1 MRNKNQ
7 SIYRA
12 IEELRKMSNAGLID
26 GDDFLLVFLRLKN
39 QLQEEQPLPSRL
51 ALSDLECYDFQYYV
65 GHIADMDGSEWVN
78 QETAELVLLEYNA
91 GVR

>member
-26 GDDFLLVFLRLKN
+26 GDKFLDVFFKLKD
-39 QLQEEQPLPSRL
+39 QLQPEQSIPSSL
-51 ALSDLECYDFQYYV
+51 TLVDLECYDFQYYV
-65 GHIADMDGSEWVN
+65 GHIADIDGDGWVD

-91 GVR
+91 GVK

>member
-12 IEELRKMSNAGLID
+12 IEELRKMSNAGLVD
-26 GDDFLLVFLRLKN
+26 GDDFLSVFFKLKN
-39 QLQEEQPLPSRL
+39 QLQPEQSVPSSLTL
-51 ALSDLECYDFQYYV
+51 ADLECYDFQYYV
-65 GHIADMDGSEWVN
+65 GHIADMDGDEWVN

-91 GVR
+91 GIK

>member
-12 IEELRKMSNAGLID
+12 IEELRKMSNAGLVD
-26 GDDFLLVFLRLKN
+26 GDDFLSVFFKLKN
-39 QLQEEQPLPSRL
+39 QLQPEQSVPSSLTL
-51 ALSDLECYDFQYYV
+51 ADLECYDFQYYV
-65 GHIADMDGSEWVN
+65 GHIADMDGDEWVN

-91 GVR
+91 GVK

>member
-26 GDDFLLVFLRLKN
+26 GDDFFLVFLRLKN
-39 QLQEEQPLPSRL
+39 QLQPEQSLPSLLTL
-51 ALSDLECYDFQYYV
+51 ADLECYDFQYYI
-65 GHIADMDGSEWVN
+65 GHIAEMDGDGWVN
-78 QETAELVLLEYNA
+78 QETAELVLVEYNA

>member
-26 GDDFLLVFLRLKN
+26 GDDFMLVFLRLKN
-39 QLQEEQPLPSRL
+39 QLQPEQSLPLSLIL
-51 ALSDLECYDFQYYV
+51 ADLECYDFQYYV
-65 GHIADMDGSEWVN
+65 GHIADMDGDGWVN

-91 GVR
+91 GVK

>member
-7 SIYRA
+7 SIQRA

-26 GDDFLLVFLRLKN
+26 GDDFLLIFLRLKN
-39 QLQEEQPLPSRL
+39 QLQPERPIPPSLTL
-51 ALSDLECYDFQYYV
+51 ADLECYDFQYYI
-65 GHIADMDGSEWVN
+65 GHIADMDGDGWVN

-91 GVR
+91 GVK

>member
-12 IEELRKMSNAGLID
+12 IEELRKMSNAG
-26 GDDFLLVFLRLKN
+26 
-39 QLQEEQPLPSRL
+39 QPLPSKL
-51 ALSDLECYDFQYYV
+51 TLSDLECYDFQYYV
-65 GHIADMDGSEWVN
+65 GHIADMDGSEWVD
-78 QETAELVLLEYNA
+78 QSTAELVLLEYNA

>member
-26 GDDFLLVFLRLKN
+26 GDDFLLIFLRLKN

>member
-26 GDDFLLVFLRLKN
+26 GDDFLLIFLRLKN
-39 QLQEEQPLPSRL
+39 QLQPDQSLSSSLTL
-51 ALSDLECYDFQYYV
+51 ADLECYDFQYYV
-65 GHIADMDGSEWVN
+65 GHIADMDGDGWVN

-91 GVR
+91 GVK

>member
-26 GDDFLLVFLRLKN
+26 ADDFLLVFLRLKN

-51 ALSDLECYDFQYYV
+51 TLSDLECYDFQYYV

>member
-26 GDDFLLVFLRLKN
+26 GDDFLSVFLRLKG
-39 QLQEEQPLPSRL
+39 QLQEEQPLLPRL
-51 ALSDLECYDFQYYV
+51 TLSDLECYDFQYYV

-78 QETAELVLLEYNA
+78 QETAELILLEYNA

>member
-39 QLQEEQPLPSRL
+39 QLQEEQPLPSPL
-51 ALSDLECYDFQYYV
+51 TLSDLECYDFQYYV

-78 QETAELVLLEYNA
+78 QETAELVLLEYNE
-91 GVR
+91 GVK

>member
-12 IEELRKMSNAGLID
+12 IEELRKMSNAGLVD
-26 GDDFLLVFLRLKN
+26 GDDFMLVFLRLKN
-39 QLQEEQPLPSRL
+39 QLQPEQSLPSSLTL
-51 ALSDLECYDFQYYV
+51 ADLECYDFQYYV
-65 GHIADMDGSEWVN
+65 GHIADMDGDGWAN

-91 GVR
+91 GVK

>member
-51 ALSDLECYDFQYYV
+51 TLSDLECYDFQYYV
-65 GHIADMDGSEWVN
+65 GHIADMDGSEWVD
-78 QETAELVLLEYNA
+78 QSTAELVLLEYNA

>member
-26 GDDFLLVFLRLKN
+26 GNDFLLVFLRLKN

>member
-39 QLQEEQPLPSRL
+39 QLQPEQSLPSLLTL
-51 ALSDLECYDFQYYV
+51 ADLECYDFQYYI
-65 GHIADMDGSEWVN
+65 GHIAEMDGDGWVN
-78 QETAELVLLEYNA
+78 QETAELVLVEYNA
-91 GVR
+91 GVK

>member
-26 GDDFLLVFLRLKN
+26 GDEFLGVFLKLKS
-39 QLQEEQPLPSRL
+39 QLQPEQSVSSSLTL
-51 ALSDLECYDFQYYV
+51 TDLECYDFQYYV
-65 GHIADMDGSEWVN
+65 GHIADIDGDGWVN

-91 GVR
+91 GVK

>member
-26 GDDFLLVFLRLKN
+26 GDDFLLIFLRLKN
-39 QLQEEQPLPSRL
+39 QLQPDQSLPSSLTL
-51 ALSDLECYDFQYYV
+51 ADLECYDFQYYV
-65 GHIADMDGSEWVN
+65 GHIADMDGDGWVN

-91 GVR
+91 GIK

>member
-39 QLQEEQPLPSRL
+39 QLQEEQPLPSKL
-51 ALSDLECYDFQYYV
+51 TLSDWESYDFQYYV
-65 GHIADMDGSEWVN
+65 GHIADMDGSEWVD
-78 QETAELVLLEYNA
+78 QSTAELVLLEYNA

>member
-26 GDDFLLVFLRLKN
+26 GDDFMLVFLRLKN
-39 QLQEEQPLPSRL
+39 QLQPEQSLPSSLIL
-51 ALSDLECYDFQYYV
+51 ADLECYDFQYYV
-65 GHIADMDGSEWVN
+65 GHIADMDGDGWVN

-91 GVR
+91 GVK

>member
-7 SIYRA
+7 SVYRA

-39 QLQEEQPLPSRL
+39 QLQEEQPLPPRL
-51 ALSDLECYDFQYYV
+51 TLSDLECYDFQYYV
-65 GHIADMDGSEWVN
+65 GHIADMDGSEWVD
-78 QETAELVLLEYNA
+78 QATAELVLLEYNA

>member
-26 GDDFLLVFLRLKN
+26 GEDFLSVFLKLKS
-39 QLQEEQPLPSRL
+39 QLQTEQPLPFPL
-51 ALSDLECYDFQYYV
+51 TLSDLECYDFQYYV
-65 GHIADMDGSEWVN
+65 GHIADMDGDEWVN

-91 GVR
+91 GVK

>member
-26 GDDFLLVFLRLKN
+26 GDDFLLIFLRLKN
-39 QLQEEQPLPSRL
+39 QLQPDQSLPSSLTL
-51 ALSDLECYDFQYYV
+51 ADLECYDFQYYV
-65 GHIADMDGSEWVN
+65 GHIADMDGDGWVN
-78 QETAELVLLEYNA
+78 QETAELVLLEHNA
-91 GVR
+91 GVK

>member
-1 MRNKNQ
+1 MKNKNQ

-12 IEELRKMSNAGLID
+12 IEELRKMSNAGLI
-26 GDDFLLVFLRLKN
+26 GEDDFLPLFFKLKD
-39 QLQEEQPLPSRL
+39 QILPEASLPSFL
-51 ALSDLECYDFQYYV
+51 TLSDLECYDFQYYV

-78 QETAELVLLEYNA
+78 QETAELILLEYNA